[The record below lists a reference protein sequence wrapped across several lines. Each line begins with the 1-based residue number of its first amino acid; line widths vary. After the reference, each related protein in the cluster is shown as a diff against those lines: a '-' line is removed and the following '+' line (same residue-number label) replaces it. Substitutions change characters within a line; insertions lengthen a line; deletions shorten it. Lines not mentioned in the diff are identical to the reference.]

1 MSLYCRG
8 ESIWCV
14 VRNGNI
20 SSYEFF
26 CPELSELRE
35 LVEEAESQRFP
46 ESELLQTLI
55 QAVTEADKCATVA
68 AHLATKKVR
77 TR

>member
-1 MSLYCRG
+1 MLHLYFYG
-8 ESIWCV
+8 V
-14 VRNGNI
+14 KLKLT
-20 SSYEFF
+20 FF
-26 CPELSELRE
+26 TELCELRE

-46 ESELLQTLI
+46 DSELLQTLV